1 MKYQFILQQNIEQEL
16 SNKTYL
22 RTKNSADLVLM
33 LLLAKLSFL
42 SEKIIIFQSNDDF
55 CFLI

>member
-42 SEKIIIFQSNDDF
+42 SEKTIIFQSNDDF